1 MANAIHLTVDLGQ
14 MPADPL
20 MGSLREG
27 LCGLWS
33 EGELCDVA
41 LIASDQTFLAHRPV
55 LAAVSPSFRE
65 CLVQLSTS
73 QSSKPEGAD
82 GHKKLVL
89 TLGDILHPEA
99 VQAMLD
105 CIYKPGGTAASYN
118 PSSEAANSDV
128 LRLAQRFQILPLQEW
143 ASQWLMSN
151 LSTNNVLQ
159 RLAACE
165 EFGLTDV
172 RDKILQQ
179 ITGNPPA
186 LFALAQD
193 PEVVKVPLVLQD
205 LLVRVLRLLGCGEE
219 SAAPGPVPLAQPQQR
234 RVGNKSSRPSA

>member
-1 MANAIHLTVDLGQ
+1 VA
-14 MPADPL
+14 
-20 MGSLREG
+20 
-27 LCGLWS
+27 CGLT
-33 EGELCDVA
+33 ELCDVE
-41 LIASDQTFLAHRPV
+41 LIAGGSTFYAHRPA

-65 CLVQLSTS
+65 CLVQLS
-73 QSSKPEGAD
+73 AD
-82 GHKKLVL
+82 GQRKLVL
-89 TLGDILHPEA
+89 TLGDIAHPEA

-105 CIYKPGGTAASYN
+105 CIYKPTGTAASYC
-118 PSSEAANSDV
+118 PSCEEANSDV

-165 EFGLTDV
+165 EFGLSDV
-172 RDKILQQ
+172 RDKILQH

-193 PEVVKVPLVLQD
+193 PEIVKVPVVLQD

-219 SAAPGPVPLAQPQQR
+219 SASEPVSATAAPANAQPPTR
-234 RVGNKSSRPSA
+234 RLGTKSSRLSA